1 MEINAEA
8 SRNPRL
14 REIMNQADRR
24 LKEEGGKLTRHYHP
38 EMTAEQISIAC
49 EFIAILT
56 EGAAY
61 RCDLA
66 TAPTV
71 DKAAMEMLY
80 RDVFNLVFTRK

>member
-1 MEINAEA
+1 MT
-8 SRNPRL
+8 PL
-14 REIMNQADRR
+14 PPFLM
-24 LKEEGGKLTRHYHP
+24 KGGGERTRRHYHP
-38 EMTAEQISIAC
+38 EMTAEQISVAC

-71 DKAAMEMLY
+71 DKAAMESLY
-80 RDVFNLVFTRK
+80 RDVFQLLFAQK

>member
-1 MEINAEA
+1 MIINAEA

-38 EMTAEQISIAC
+38 EMTAEQISVAC

-71 DKAAMEMLY
+71 DKAAMETLY

>member
-1 MEINAEA
+1 
-8 SRNPRL
+8 
-14 REIMNQADRR
+14 
-24 LKEEGGKLTRHYHP
+24 
-38 EMTAEQISIAC
+38 MTAEQISVAC

-71 DKAAMEMLY
+71 DKAAMESLY
-80 RDVFNLVFTRK
+80 RDVFQLLFAQK